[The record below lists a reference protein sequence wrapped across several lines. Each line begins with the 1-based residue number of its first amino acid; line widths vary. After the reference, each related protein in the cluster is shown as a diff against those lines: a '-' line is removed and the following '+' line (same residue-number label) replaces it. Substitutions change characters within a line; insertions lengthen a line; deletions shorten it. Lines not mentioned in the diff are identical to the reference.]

1 MPRTLSGAALSSL
14 SLWWP
19 SLHRPPHGQVIRR
32 SPSQT
37 TRPSPL
43 GAPTRDCPTFEKEIK
58 MRCKYVKIPRRVANV
73 MLAVFREQTREIEKL
88 RKKLRRDYPK
98 LFNQSK

>member
-1 MPRTLSGAALSSL
+1 
-14 SLWWP
+14 
-19 SLHRPPHGQVIRR
+19 
-32 SPSQT
+32 
-37 TRPSPL
+37 
-43 GAPTRDCPTFEKEIK
+43 

-73 MLAVFREQTREIEKL
+73 MLAVFREQTREIEEL